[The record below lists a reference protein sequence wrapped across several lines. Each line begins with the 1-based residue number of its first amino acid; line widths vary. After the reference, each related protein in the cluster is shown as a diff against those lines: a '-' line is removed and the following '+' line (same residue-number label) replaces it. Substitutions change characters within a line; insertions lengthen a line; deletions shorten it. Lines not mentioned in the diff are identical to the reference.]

1 MQKSRF
7 ADCTIKK
14 KRFSKFRWG
23 EPHSEYRGSAGFIPL
38 FTGKFTCH

>member
-7 ADCTIKK
+7 AGCTIKK

-23 EPHSEYRGSAGFIPL
+23 EPHSEYRGSPVPKKKS
-38 FTGKFTCH
+38 KFYEP